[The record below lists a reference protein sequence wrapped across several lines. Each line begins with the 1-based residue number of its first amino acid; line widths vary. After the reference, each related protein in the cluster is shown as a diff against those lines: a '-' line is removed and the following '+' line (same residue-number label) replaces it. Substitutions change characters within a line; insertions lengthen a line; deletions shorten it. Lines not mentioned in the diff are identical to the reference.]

1 MNRFGNSFGVSLFGE
16 SHGEALGV
24 VLDGVRAGMSLSEAD
39 FEIDLNRRKPSG
51 NAGTPRM
58 ESDRPRIVSGVFNG
72 ITTGAPL
79 AILFENEN
87 TKSGDYERLKNH
99 PRPSHADFVAGV
111 KWGGY
116 SDPRGGGHF
125 SGRLTVLL
133 VAAGVVAKKMLEGVE
148 ITASVIEVGGVQ
160 LAQAREAIE
169 RAKNEGDSLGG
180 IVQCRING
188 VKVGVGEPFFD
199 SVESVISHAVFA
211 IPAVRGIEFGTGFE
225 AAKMRGIQHNDLI
238 INEIGETET
247 NHAGGVVGGI
257 ANGNEIVFRVAFK
270 PTASIGK
277 LQESFNFVSKK
288 VEPLEIGG
296 RHDVCIAMRA
306 PVVVEASAAIA
317 LANLI

>member
-1 MNRFGNSFGVSLFGE
+1 MNRFGNRFGVSLFGE

-24 VLDGVRAGMSLSEAD
+24 VLDGVRAGMKLCEAD
-39 FEIDLNRRKPSG
+39 FELDLNRRKPSG
-51 NAGTPRM
+51 DAGTPRK

-72 ITTGAPL
+72 VTTGAPL

-87 TKSGDYERLKNH
+87 TQSGDYERLKNH

-133 VAAGVVAKKMLEGVE
+133 VAAGVVAKKMLEGID
-148 ITASVIEVGGVQ
+148 ITASVMEVGGVP

-169 RAKNEGDSLGG
+169 RAKNDGDSLGG
-180 IVQCRING
+180 VVQCRING
-188 VKVGVGEPFFD
+188 VKVGLGEPFFD

-225 AAKMRGIQHNDLI
+225 AAKMRGSQHNDLI
-238 INEIGETET
+238 INELGETTT

-277 LQESFNFVSKK
+277 SQASFNFVSQK
-288 VEPLEIGG
+288 VEQLEIGG

-306 PVVVEASAAIA
+306 PVVVEAATAIA